1 MVTLIWMADSNQT
14 VTSFEFVIFCSLG
27 CWRPRCCLFSFISAA
42 WHSWP
47 RGHKRFSS
55 FHTLHF
61 DGGTPPPEDGEKL
74 IDEEEEA
81 VVVVADFDVAP
92 GFMAYQA
99 RLSVR
104 ASRGRTEKEDSLA
117 VARRLQSHSW
127 ANSQKPAKVKV
138 ENFVKLTCVCND
150 LTSFEYEAQ
159 ATGNRILQLFVL
171 IFFNESATNNLRQ
184 ININN
189 SGRFEFTS

>member
-1 MVTLIWMADSNQT
+1 M
-14 VTSFEFVIFCSLG
+14 
-27 CWRPRCCLFSFISAA
+27 
-42 WHSWP
+42 
-47 RGHKRFSS
+47 
-55 FHTLHF
+55 
-61 DGGTPPPEDGEKL
+61 
-74 IDEEEEA
+74 
-81 VVVVADFDVAP
+81 ADFDVAP

-117 VARRLQSHSW
+117 VARRLQSQSW

-184 ININN
+184 IL
-189 SGRFEFTS
+189 E

>member
-1 MVTLIWMADSNQT
+1 MLTRRTHCTVCYFSFFANTTNCAGSDVRCLVLTGFFGVQMATLIWMADSNQT

-27 CWRPRCCLFSFISAA
+27 CCCARCSLFSFISAA

-61 DGGTPPPEDGEKL
+61 DGGTPPEDGEKL

-92 GFMAYQA
+92 GFMAHQA

-117 VARRLQSHSW
+117 VARRLE
-127 ANSQKPAKVKV
+127 SQRRRPFRHQEDHVVAWY
-138 ENFVKLTCVCND
+138 NWL
-150 LTSFEYEAQ
+150 
-159 ATGNRILQLFVL
+159 
-171 IFFNESATNNLRQ
+171 
-184 ININN
+184 
-189 SGRFEFTS
+189 